1 MTDDNN
7 LFDEDDAL
15 DYILYEEV
23 NKETSDGGKGCF
35 GDDYSV
41 NPSSCRVWIS
51 FFNNSSI
58 MVIFFGE
65 TGR

>member
-23 NKETSDGGKGCF
+23 NKETSDGGKGCLGMIILLILPLAGF
-35 GDDYSV
+35 GYL
-41 NPSSCRVWIS
+41 
-51 FFNNSSI
+51 FFNNSS
-58 MVIFFGE
+58 
-65 TGR
+65 

>member
-23 NKETSDGGKGCF
+23 NKETSDGGKGFLGMIILLILPLAGF
-35 GDDYSV
+35 GYLFLIIPP
-41 NPSSCRVWIS
+41 NGN
-51 FFNNSSI
+51 FFW
-58 MVIFFGE
+58 
-65 TGR
+65 

>member
-35 GDDYSV
+35 GMIILLILPLAGFGYL
-41 NPSSCRVWIS
+41 
-51 FFNNSSI
+51 FFNNSS
-58 MVIFFGE
+58 
-65 TGR
+65 